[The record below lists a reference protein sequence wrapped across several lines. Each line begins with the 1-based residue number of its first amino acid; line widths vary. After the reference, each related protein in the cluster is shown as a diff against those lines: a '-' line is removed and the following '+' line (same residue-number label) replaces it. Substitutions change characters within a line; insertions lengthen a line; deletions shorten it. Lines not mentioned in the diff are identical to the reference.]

1 MDRLDRNIKNILTK
15 EIDKPQSYHNAI
27 KYALNNKQKNKT
39 NIFYK
44 EFNFAKV
51 AITTFATIIL
61 TTGIVFATKQVYEKI
76 WKEPKEYSAQQE
88 VSEEEK
94 KNCISE
100 EQATKIGN
108 DYLKKIGF
116 NDQNIINLNLQK
128 ELRSNDNIWSL
139 SSEKVLIDVDANTG
153 KIKYVYIS
161 STEYERTKNYGI
173 TREEARVTAKELL
186 EKYRPEYME
195 GEYELVSLKRN
206 SEIDKNAYI
215 WYADFYRKYGD
226 LLNENEHINIGWVPT
241 VNGLYSLDIQND
253 KYEEN
258 EEKITKEEAIN
269 VATLKDAKITKN
281 KKIKNVNAEIRIK
294 KMNEQVF
301 LREKFTEEYENGTFN
316 YEKIDE
322 NIWQLKE
329 DAVFYETEER
339 VRKVWVVVIEYEI
352 RERGKLPLYSYYID
366 GTTGEIIGGEMGDVL
381 ETERTIRN
389 DPNNVIEK

>member
-1 MDRLDRNIKNILTK
+1 M
-15 EIDKPQSYHNAI
+15 
-27 KYALNNKQKNKT
+27 
-39 NIFYK
+39 
-44 EFNFAKV
+44 
-51 AITTFATIIL
+51 
-61 TTGIVFATKQVYEKI
+61 ATKQVYEKI

-116 NDQNIINLNLQK
+116 DDQNIINLNLQK

-161 STEYERTKNYGI
+161 STEYEKPKNYGI
-173 TREEARVTAKELL
+173 TREEARITAKELL

-269 VATLKDAKITKN
+269 VATLKDVEITKN

-366 GTTGEIIGGEMGDVL
+366 STTGEIIGGEMEDVL